1 MIKKITRSWVTTRVA
16 QAGLLLFFIA
26 AVSPVK
32 ALDPAKVAIIKAD
45 DFRSE
50 LSSGL
55 LWTNF
60 LATNRV
66 LGVKAGLG
74 VICSNIIGSN
84 SNLISQWMRA
94 QEAVGDVEFWDHGW
108 DHTQWTNTGGQLV
121 QEYQGSGLAYMQQH
135 LAQSQAAL
143 SNALR
148 HDVIAFGTPYNG
160 FDTNTAAVINATPAL
175 QLFFA
180 SSVNTVRNAGL
191 SNRVAAVYII
201 SESDGTGLPNYTK
214 FTNSYPGGPKG
225 PVSLQ
230 FHPPSFVTNAGTN
243 SLLEYQKIVR
253 YLLTNGYSLLLPSA
267 FVACYPAIT
276 NQPVSQSAFT
286 GGTATFT
293 VSAGGDAPLA
303 YKWLFNGTAR
313 AGATNVSLTLT
324 NLQITNSGNYSIIVT
339 NAFGSSTSSV
349 AVLTVTVPFLLNF
362 TNGHNGQGYVSNRF
376 CFTLTGPAGSN
387 AVISASTNLQTW
399 IPLLTNP
406 LGSGTLLFTDLLA
419 TNYPRRYYRATLGP

>member
-1 MIKKITRSWVTTRVA
+1 MINKLFHGEGPARVA
-16 QAGLLLFFIA
+16 LIGWLLFAGAF
-26 AVSPVK
+26 PVR

-45 DFRSE
+45 DFRSQF
-50 LSSGL
+50 STGL

-60 LATNRV
+60 LSTNRA

-74 VICSNIIGSN
+74 VICTNIVGSN

-94 QEAVGDVEFWDHGW
+94 QEAAGEVEFWDHGW
-108 DHTQWTNTGGQLV
+108 DHTQWTNASSQTI
-121 QEYQGSGLAYMQQH
+121 QEYKGSGLAYMQQH

-143 SNALR
+143 AIALG
-148 HDVIAFGTPYNG
+148 HDVIAFGTPYNS

-175 QLFFA
+175 RLLFA
-180 SSVNTVRNAGL
+180 SSVTTVRTAGL
-191 SNRVAAVYII
+191 SNGVAAVTII
-201 SESDGTGLPNYTK
+201 SEADGTGLPNAAK

-243 SLLEYQKIVR
+243 SLLEYQKIVQ
-253 YLLTNGYSLLLPSA
+253 YLQTNGYAVLLPSA
-267 FVACYPAIT
+267 FVACFPAIT
-276 NQPVSQSAFT
+276 NQPLSRSAFA
-286 GGTATFT
+286 GSATTFN

-303 YKWLFNGTAR
+303 YQWLFNGTPR

-324 NLQITNSGNYSIIVT
+324 NLQGAHAGSYMVAVT

-349 AVLTVTVPFLLNF
+349 ARLTVMAPFTLNF
-362 TNGHNGQGYVSNRF
+362 TNSQGYGSNRF
-376 CFTLTGPAGSN
+376 CFTLNGPAGSN
-387 AVISASTNLQTW
+387 VVISASTNLQTW

-406 LGSGTLLFTDLLA
+406 FGGGAIVFTDGVA
-419 TNYPRRYYRATLGP
+419 PNYPRRFYRATLRP